1 MHVIAIRRDVADANP
16 ELPRMIFDLYSQAK
30 RAAYDD
36 LETTTS
42 LKVTLP
48 WVTQEFEDTREL
60 MGDNFW
66 PYGVKANLKELDLV
80 MRYTHEQ
87 GLAKRRL
94 EVDEIFDPS
103 TLELSEA

>member
-16 ELPRMIFDLYSQAK
+16 ELPRMIFDLYSKAK
-30 RAAYDD
+30 RAAYND

-48 WVTQEFEDTREL
+48 WVTQELEDTRGL

-87 GLAKRRL
+87 GLAKRQL
-94 EVDEIFDPS
+94 AVDEIFHPS